1 MNGQVDLLYSL
12 AEILTNIFVDVSY
25 RYFYGFVRELLIFE
39 LADMGHSEK
48 GIPTSP
54 LMWLMSRRLSAR

>member
-39 LADMGHSEK
+39 LADMGYSEK
-48 GIPTSP
+48 GIPTSL